1 MSPSQPCILDAPP
14 SPRQR
19 ASYAPQPY
27 YVPLP
32 YYVPVPYYVPMPFHG
47 SERTGAPRLVVT
59 TAPSA
64 GRAP

>member
-1 MSPSQPCILDAPP
+1 MSPSQPCILDAPA
-14 SPRQR
+14 SPRPR

-32 YYVPVPYYVPMPFHG
+32 YYVPMPYDVPMPYYG
-47 SERTGAPRLVVT
+47 SARTRTARRVVT
-59 TAPSA
+59 TAALA